1 MAVPQDATKLTERL
15 LELCEKDIRGTNVL
29 SITNHFRPLKRLL
42 EDKYEIYSVNCQP
55 TWYSNTVDSLIRN
68 PAVSCCFI
76 SKCNYKIVNAKLLS

>member
-55 TWYSNTVDSLIRN
+55 TQYSNTVDSLI
-68 PAVSCCFI
+68 PQSLCFI
-76 SKCNYKIVNAKLLS
+76 SKRNYKFVYAELLS

>member
-42 EDKYEIYSVNCQP
+42 EDKYGVYGVNCQP
-55 TWYSNTVDSLIRN
+55 TQYSNTVDSLI
-68 PAVSCCFI
+68 PQSCCFI
-76 SKCNYKIVNAKLLS
+76 SKCNYKIVNAELLS